1 MEINNQAFLNILFAK
16 ASAQGVP
23 LAGSFELTSR
33 CNLDCKMCYIHRRS
47 CDKAALLGEKNAD
60 WWVSLA
66 EKAKNAGMLM
76 LLLTGGE
83 PLLRPDFD
91 DIYKASKEM
100 GLLMSVNTNG
110 ALLTDEKIRLFESL
124 PPQRINISLYG
135 MSNET
140 YGDLCG
146 NPDVFENVV
155 NSIKKLKSAGVNV
168 SVNYTVTP
176 NNVHD
181 AAKLQAFTAENEIP
195 VRATFHMFPPVRS
208 TGDTLRLSPLQ
219 AATAQYEW
227 HKRRLGEKQLKEYAS
242 ALVLGKARGDDPEC
256 GEKINCRA
264 GLSTF
269 WVTWDGE
276 MRPCGMM
283 NTPTVKLEN
292 PEAFNAAW
300 QKIRRAREEIFF
312 PPKCT
317 NCELKPFCDV
327 CAAVCAAE
335 TGEFDGVP
343 EYACKKAL
351 EYKNL
356 LLGDGAAL
364 Q

>member
-1 MEINNQAFLNILFAK
+1 MEINNQTFLNILFAK
-16 ASAQGVP
+16 ASAGGVP

-47 CDKAALLGEKNAD
+47 FDREALLGEKNTD

-66 EKAKNAGMLM
+66 KKAKDAGMLM

-83 PLLRPDFD
+83 PLLRTDFD

-100 GLLMSVNTNG
+100 GLLVSVNTNG
-110 ALLTDEKIRLFESL
+110 VLLTEDKIRLFKSL
-124 PPQRINISLYG
+124 PPQRINVSLYG
-135 MSNET
+135 MSAET

-146 NPDVFENVV
+146 NPDVFKNVV
-155 NSIKKLKSAGVNV
+155 NSIKQLKTEGINV

-176 NNVHD
+176 KNVHD

-227 HKRRLGEKQLKEYAS
+227 HKRRLGEKKLKEYAS
-242 ALVLGKARGDDPEC
+242 ALFSGKTQEEDPEC

-269 WVTWDGE
+269 WVTWNGE
-276 MRPCGMM
+276 LRPCGMM
-283 NTPTVKLEN
+283 NTPTEKMIDAED
-292 PEAFNAAW
+292 FDAAW

-312 PPKCT
+312 PPKCK

-327 CAAVCAAE
+327 CVAVCAAE
-335 TGEFDGVP
+335 TGDFSGLP
-343 EYACKKAL
+343 EYACEKARA
-351 EYKNL
+351 YKEML
-356 LLGDGAAL
+356 LDNS
-364 Q
+364 